1 MLNKAGTAIS
11 LRSIFSNEIN
21 MRWKT
26 PSITEYQ
33 AGINEGL
40 SRADELFASSVT
52 RFIVFGDADRE
63 IWREGCLV
71 VFDRLLTVLEDHGD
85 PYDEYTC
92 GVNDGLKCAREVFR
106 TTLDVFYPIT
116 TETADSAGGSAT
128 T

>member
-1 MLNKAGTAIS
+1 MQKAGLAIG

-33 AGINEGL
+33 AGVNEGL
-40 SRADELFASSVT
+40 SRADEAFGNCAE
-52 RFIVFGDADRE
+52 RFIVLGDVDRE
-63 IWREGCLV
+63 IWREGCLA
-71 VFDRLLTVLEDHGD
+71 VFNRLLQSVEDHGD

-92 GVNDGLKCAREVFR
+92 GVNDGLRSAREAFLVV
-106 TTLDVFYPIT
+106 LGIVCPEP
-116 TETADSAGGSAT
+116 TEPADSAGGIAT